1 MKRYYATGSDWKIE
15 EHIAG
20 DLVRLSDHIAEIERL
35 RKLYDAAWA
44 ECEATRAV
52 LVPGT
57 AIDNAWREPRHADP
71 DVHDDLYF
79 LVGESREAHDTARK
93 ENANG
98 NA

>member
-15 EHIAG
+15 EHVAG

-44 ECEATRAV
+44 ECESYRRDAYC
-52 LVPGT
+52 LNDEGK
-57 AIDNAWREPRHADP
+57 
-71 DVHDDLYF
+71 
-79 LVGESREAHDTARK
+79 AHDTARK
-93 ENANG
+93 ENGNG